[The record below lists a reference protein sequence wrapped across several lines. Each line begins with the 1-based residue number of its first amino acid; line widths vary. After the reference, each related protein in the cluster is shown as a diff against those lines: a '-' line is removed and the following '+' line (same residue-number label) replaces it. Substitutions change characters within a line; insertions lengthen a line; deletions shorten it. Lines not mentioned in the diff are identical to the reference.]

1 MNIIPRFGKNVKFG
15 LFNLTKKY
23 TTPSTTPSNPPPT
36 NPSVTPSFNSNIK
49 YPLTN
54 TRKILCVWAKR
65 YPSLKDVP
73 DHVTPEVWNKVRS
86 IVRIKVAN
94 YTMFFIILGCIAMII
109 TGKRARD
116 RGETIMQRNLDWHQK
131 YSEGKE
137 DIKNIGVFGK

>member
-1 MNIIPRFGKNVKFG
+1 M
-15 LFNLTKKY
+15 
-23 TTPSTTPSNPPPT
+23 
-36 NPSVTPSFNSNIK
+36 SVLN
-49 YPLTN
+49 YN
-54 TRKILCVWAKR
+54 TQLISLYLILYR
-65 YPSLKDVP
+65 
-73 DHVTPEVWNKVRS
+73 PEVWNKVRS

>member
-1 MNIIPRFGKNVKFG
+1 MS
-15 LFNLTKKY
+15 KKY
-23 TTPSTTPSNPPPT
+23 TTPSATPSNPPPT
-36 NPSVTPSFNSNIK
+36 NSTPSFNSNVK
-49 YPLTN
+49 LPLTN
-54 TRKILCVWAKR
+54 TRKIMCVWAKR

-86 IVRIKVAN
+86 VVRIKVAN
-94 YTMFFIILGCIAMII
+94 YTMLLIILGCIAMVI

-137 DIKNIGVFGK
+137 DSKSIGVFGK